1 MELMHTHS
9 HTYATHTCTHMYSHT
24 HTTHRPRY
32 TRTHAHVQT
41 QPTPTLT
48 RHAAYSHAHI
58 PTYPHLCLYNHVCT
72 HTRASIPWTHTHTCA
87 HPHLC
92 TMVPY
97 AHMPTCALH
106 KHMQLACNLTTC
118 ILHTHPHKYMPARTG
133 THTHAGAPSGTRAGT
148 VHTVHTHTHDPL
160 CTHPTHVCTGAHAC
174 THTGSTPAAAAKSLQ
189 SCPTLW
195 DPIDGSPPGSPV
207 PGILQARTLE
217 WVAISSSNA

>member
-148 VHTVHTHTHDPL
+148 VN
-160 CTHPTHVCTGAHAC
+160 TG
-174 THTGSTPAAAAKSLQ
+174 
-189 SCPTLW
+189 
-195 DPIDGSPPGSPV
+195 
-207 PGILQARTLE
+207 
-217 WVAISSSNA
+217 